1 MAKYLGL
8 LLVFVLTGCL
18 NGQVKTAANG
28 IAFSADF
35 LTSAQAELLYEKAKA
50 FPNHTELSLALL
62 ENEKI
67 RFVGIKR
74 LNDTLRV
81 TENHQHVFEIGSIS
95 KVFTST
101 LLAEFALDE
110 TLRLSDAIQDYVSF
124 PIGTPEKITFQSLA
138 NHTSGLPRLPS
149 NLHLLFV
156 DRDNPYKGYDSAKLI
171 TYLTEKIALEQA
183 PETKYAY
190 SNLGAGL
197 LGYVLAE
204 LRDTTYENL
213 LQEKIFKPYGMYT
226 SSTQMETL
234 NAPIVRGLNPNGEV
248 TSNWDFNVLA
258 GGGAI
263 LSTTEDLA
271 KFASAQ
277 FDKDNAALLL
287 TQRPTFKVSEYM
299 EVGLGW
305 HILHRKNGRTLLWH
319 NGGTGGYTSSM
330 ALDPDA
336 KRGVIILSNVSAFNP
351 DMKQIDPLC
360 FALIDTLAEN

>member
-1 MAKYLGL
+1 VMTIPHLQKYAMMVWTTIMTALLIVKTTTVLKRPIVLLKFVMTELIMTTTGLLTAMITTVLKPPTVNLFFYLGLSLMSMAKYLGL

-171 TYLTEKIALEQA
+171 TYLTDKIPLEHA
-183 PETKYAY
+183 AETRYAY
-190 SNLGAGL
+190 SNLGAGR
-197 LGYVLAE
+197 LGYALAE
-204 LRDTTYENL
+204 LRDTAYENL
-213 LQEKIFKPYGMYT
+213 LQEKIFKPYGMYS

-234 NAPIVRGLNPNGEV
+234 NAPIVRGLN
-248 TSNWDFNVLA
+248 
-258 GGGAI
+258 
-263 LSTTEDLA
+263 
-271 KFASAQ
+271 
-277 FDKDNAALLL
+277 
-287 TQRPTFKVSEYM
+287 
-299 EVGLGW
+299 
-305 HILHRKNGRTLLWH
+305 
-319 NGGTGGYTSSM
+319 
-330 ALDPDA
+330 
-336 KRGVIILSNVSAFNP
+336 
-351 DMKQIDPLC
+351 
-360 FALIDTLAEN
+360 